1 MEPVTVIGAGLAGSE
16 CAVQLARRGIPVRLC
31 EMKPVRRSPAHR
43 SDGPAELVCSNSFR
57 SDSPDTPIGLLH
69 AELRRLGSVILGEA
83 DRCRVPAGEALAVDR
98 ERFSAG
104 VERALAAARVER
116 VVGEVEALPAGE
128 VVVATGPLTSEALTR
143 ALSRWTGDKLY
154 FYDSIA
160 PIVAADSVDESVAFR
175 ASRWGKGDGAD
186 YLNLPLDEAGYH
198 AYVRAVVAAEK
209 VVPHAFE
216 EPRYFEGCLPIEVMA
231 ERGEETLAH
240 GPMKPVGLVDPRTG
254 RRPYAVV
261 QLRQEDVGGTA
272 YNLVGFQTR
281 LTWPE
286 QRRIFRTL
294 PGLQDAEFL
303 RMGQI
308 HRNTFIDAPRLLGL
322 DLSLREEPRLW
333 FAGQIS
339 GVEGYVES
347 AASGFL
353 VALAV
358 AARRAGRE
366 FVPPPGE
373 TALGALYRH
382 VTGAAH
388 PPGAEYQPSN
398 VTFGLFPP
406 LPGRV
411 PKSGRR
417 EAHAARA
424 RSALSGWI
432 EFSETSLGSEGWTGA
447 SGTADQ
453 AAVAR

>member
-1 MEPVTVIGAGLAGSE
+1 M
-16 CAVQLARRGIPVRLC
+16 
-31 EMKPVRRSPAHR
+31 
-43 SDGPAELVCSNSFR
+43 DGPAELVCSNSFR

-69 AELRRLGSVILGEA
+69 AELRRLKSVILGEA

-104 VERALAAARVER
+104 VERELSSAPGLER
-116 VVGEVEALPAGE
+116 VPGEVEALPAGD
-128 VVVATGPLTSEALTR
+128 VVVATGPLTSDALTR

-160 PIVAADSVDESVAFR
+160 PIVAADSVDETAAFR
-175 ASRWGKGDGAD
+175 ASRWGRGDGAD
-186 YLNLPLDEAGYH
+186 YLNLPLDETQYLAF
-198 AYVRAVVAAEK
+198 VRELLAAEK
-209 VVPHAFE
+209 VAPHAFE

-240 GPMKPVGLVDPRTG
+240 GPMKPVGLIDPRTG
-254 RRPYAVV
+254 RRAHAVV

-286 QRRIFRTL
+286 QRRVFRML
-294 PGLQDAEFL
+294 PGLQGAEFL

-308 HRNTFIDAPRLLGL
+308 HRNTFIDAPRLLGP
-322 DLSLREEPRLW
+322 DLSLAAEPRVW

-347 AASGFL
+347 AASGYL

-358 AARRAGRE
+358 AARRRGGA

-388 PPGAEYQPSN
+388 PPGSEYQPSN

-424 RSALSGWI
+424 RAALSGWI
-432 EFSETSLGSEGWTGA
+432 EVSETSSRLSGWTGE
-447 SGTADQ
+447 SGVVDE